1 MTLARADDA
10 SAVLPDQPAA
20 DSAAGRSIHFPAGLP
35 GFPDVRQFVLE
46 RAGEARILLLRGL
59 DDPQPCFIV
68 LPLGATSAPLHDWLA
83 GAAASL
89 GIAGDD
95 LAVLAV
101 ATRRDGTV
109 LRANARAPLLV
120 DTRRRLGWQVVLPAM
135 PAASAPVAAAA

>member
-10 SAVLPDQPAA
+10 SASRPDQAA
-20 DSAAGRSIHFPAGLP
+20 DDTAAGRSIHFPAGLP

-46 RAGEARILLLRGL
+46 RAGEGQALLLRGL
-59 DDPQPCFIV
+59 DEPQPCFIV
-68 LPLGATSAPLHDWLA
+68 LPFGAMPALPDDRLA

-101 ATRRDGTV
+101 ATRREGAV

-120 DTRRRLGWQVVLPAM
+120 DTRRRLGWQIVLPAA
-135 PAASAPVAAAA
+135 PAASVHVAAAA